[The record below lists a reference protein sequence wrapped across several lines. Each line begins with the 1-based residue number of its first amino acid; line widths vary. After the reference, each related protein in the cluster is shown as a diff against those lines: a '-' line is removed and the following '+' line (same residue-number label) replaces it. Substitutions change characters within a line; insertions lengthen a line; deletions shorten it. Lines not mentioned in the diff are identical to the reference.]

1 LGKLYLSAKQFN
13 GAELAFLASLKT
25 KDRDDRLKHIWLQ
38 YERSNSFKEFLDFAK
53 KLAERRYA
61 SQFIEILQAES
72 LIAIGQ
78 YEQALSHLLRINSP
92 KFESQGLN
100 LQAHIA
106 EYRKDWDAM
115 ELRSQR
121 ATVLDPEKSDNFLLL
136 ARALQNQKKWLQAEE
151 AANDGITRSARENPW
166 LYHNRA
172 WTRWNRKNFEGAEN
186 DWRKAIGISPDIASF
201 YFNIALIYERRGQVD
216 QAVIELKKAIN
227 LKPDDQRYQKK
238 LEEVSKI
245 EKR

>member
-1 LGKLYLSAKQFN
+1 
-13 GAELAFLASLKT
+13 
-25 KDRDDRLKHIWLQ
+25 
-38 YERSNSFKEFLDFAK
+38 
-53 KLAERRYA
+53 
-61 SQFIEILQAES
+61 
-72 LIAIGQ
+72 
-78 YEQALSHLLRINSP
+78 
-92 KFESQGLN
+92 
-100 LQAHIA
+100 
-106 EYRKDWDAM
+106 M

-151 AANDGITRSARENPW
+151 AVSDGITSSARENPW

-227 LKPDDQRYQKK
+227 LKPEDQRYQKK

-245 EKR
+245 EKL